1 MFDLS
6 EEWRENVKATY
17 FQYILMLFFIM
28 GDTNQSSFASD
39 ILRQKNKLLLNPWN
53 KNKQIFD

>member
-1 MFDLS
+1 
-6 EEWRENVKATY
+6 
-17 FQYILMLFFIM
+17 M